1 MFTGIIERVGEVA
14 RVTRSAGLM
23 RLQVVMGELAK
34 RTRKGDSVSVDG
46 VCLTATNVAGEAAD
60 FDVGEETLSVSTL
73 GDFRVRRRVNL
84 ELPLKAGDPLG
95 GHIVQGHGDGVGTIV
110 RVEIS
115 SDSKIMGVS
124 LPPALAA
131 EMVLKGSVAVDGVSL
146 TISALTESSFE
157 VYLIPHTL
165 KATTLGAKDVGDR
178 VNIET
183 DILGKYVAKM
193 LAARTGAQSGGVTER
208 MLEEHGFK

>member
-1 MFTGIIERVGEVA
+1 MFTGIIERVGEVVRAA
-14 RVTRSAGLM
+14 RSGGLM
-23 RLQVVMGELAK
+23 RLQVSMGDLAR
-34 RTRKGDSVSVDG
+34 RTRKGDSVSIDG
-46 VCLTATNVAGEAAD
+46 VCLTATNVSGENVE
-60 FDVGEETLSVSTL
+60 FDVGEETLGLTTL
-73 GDFRVRRRVNL
+73 GDCRPHREVNL

-95 GHIVQGHGDGVGTIV
+95 GHIVQGHVDGIGTIV

-115 SDSKIMGVS
+115 SDSKIMEVS
-124 LPPALAA
+124 VPPALAQ

-146 TISALTESSFE
+146 TISALTEKSFE

-165 KATTLGAKDVGDR
+165 KSTTLGAKDVGDH

-193 LAARTGAQSGGVTER
+193 LAARAGESAAVTER